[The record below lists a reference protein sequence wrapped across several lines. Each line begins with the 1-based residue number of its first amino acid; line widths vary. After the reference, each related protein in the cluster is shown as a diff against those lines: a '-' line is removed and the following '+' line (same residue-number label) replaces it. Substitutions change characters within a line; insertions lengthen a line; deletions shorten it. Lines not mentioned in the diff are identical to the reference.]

1 MSSACNPL
9 INDDVQPQ
17 VTSPA
22 VRVVTKVLPTLELE
36 GPAVLHAAE
45 AFACSHF
52 EKNLPVSRDTVYQLA
67 ELLLDDAT
75 VVDGT
80 PGKRFVTGVSPR
92 PGVRAPHDNAFNFP
106 LSSLILQEYVT
117 SVDPDFS
124 FDSVALCL
132 NLKTSMHKDCDNAG
146 DWNLLCAISHFRGG
160 EVWEEYAAGTCVR
173 FCGCTPVNGRLH
185 PLDAGHIY
193 LRSKSALHQ
202 TEPWEGDR
210 LILIAYQCRPTSH
223 STSSPPLAV
232 QYPVPSQLEEFLA
245 KARSRVSGKPLH
257 QLMFVEVFA
266 GTAGFCAAV
275 RRQGLHRS
283 VGVDHQ
289 APRNVQAP
297 LVVLDLTNIGQ
308 RTLLLQML
316 QNPDVVACHLAPPCG
331 TSSLARNIPNGGP
344 PSAP

>member
-1 MSSACNPL
+1 MRKSRQYWTIAA
-9 INDDVQPQ
+9 
-17 VTSPA
+17 T
-22 VRVVTKVLPTLELE
+22 
-36 GPAVLHAAE
+36 GPATHFQPWMAAS
-45 AFACSHF
+45 C
-52 EKNLPVSRDTVYQLA
+52 RIQ
-67 ELLLDDAT
+67 AT
-75 VVDGT
+75 
-80 PGKRFVTGVSPR
+80 F
-92 PGVRAPHDNAFNFP
+92 
-106 LSSLILQEYVT
+106 Q
-117 SVDPDFS
+117 
-124 FDSVALCL
+124 ALCL

-245 KARSRVSGKPLH
+245 KPSSRVSGKPLH

-297 LVVLDLTNIGQ
+297 LVVLDLTNTGQ

-344 PSAP
+344 PPLRSPQHPDGFAGI